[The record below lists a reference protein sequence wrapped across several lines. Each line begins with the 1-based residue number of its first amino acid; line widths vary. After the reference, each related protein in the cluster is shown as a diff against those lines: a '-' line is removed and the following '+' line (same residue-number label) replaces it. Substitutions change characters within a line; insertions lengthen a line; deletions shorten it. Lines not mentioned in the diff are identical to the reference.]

1 MNKIIEKLPLEIE
14 GKKYRWDEQFITG
27 KQLKELADIGN
38 EQELYL
44 SLPEPWD
51 DELITNE
58 GKVDLGREGIEYFY
72 VKRPLHFNV
81 DGKQFSWEKQHIIGK
96 QIRKVANVAEEF
108 EIVLDNKGDFE
119 DLLIEDD
126 ERVNLSRPG
135 TENFKTVRAD
145 VEITL
150 IVNGRPK
157 PWAKSKI
164 SYEQVVELAGGS
176 SSDPNVV
183 YTVTYDNG
191 PRKNPE
197 GSMSKGDK
205 VRVKNKM
212 VFNATPTNRS

>member
-1 MNKIIEKLPLEIE
+1 M
-14 GKKYRWDEQFITG
+14 
-27 KQLKELADIGN
+27 A
-38 EQELYL
+38 
-44 SLPEPWD
+44 
-51 DELITNE
+51 
-58 GKVDLGREGIEYFY
+58 REGIEYFY
-72 VKRPLHFNV
+72 VKKALHFNV
-81 DGKQFSWEKQHIIGK
+81 DGKQFSWEKQFITGT
-96 QIRKVANVAEEF
+96 QIRKEADVSEEF
-108 EIVLDNKGDFE
+108 DILLDNKGDFE
-119 DLLIEDD
+119 DVLIEDN

-135 TENFKTVRAD
+135 TEHFKTVRAD
-145 VEITL
+145 TEVTL

-176 SSDPNVV
+176 SNDPNVV